1 MLRVNMVDGWLNRP
15 RGTEPARPDLR
26 AQCSRIPDARVPDA
40 RFPEECVIIRSRAED
55 GRRSVG
61 DQQPG
66 VSGPSSGAHALRLH
80 LVMIPPGTRGVPH
93 FHADGETA
101 IYVVSGE
108 ADVWH
113 GPGLGKRSAVR
124 AGDFMYVPPGTPHLA
139 VNRGEVTS
147 IAVVGRTDPPDQPGI
162 VVIELPR
169 HLAGLLSYPVASGE

>member
-26 AQCSRIPDARVPDA
+26 AQCSRVPDARVPDA

-61 DQQPG
+61 GPQPG

-80 LVMIPPGTRGVPH
+80 LIMIPPGTRSTPH
-93 FHADGETA
+93 LHADGETA
-101 IYVVSGE
+101 VYVVSGE

-113 GPGLGKRSAVR
+113 
-124 AGDFMYVPPGTPHLA
+124 
-139 VNRGEVTS
+139 
-147 IAVVGRTDPPDQPGI
+147 
-162 VVIELPR
+162 
-169 HLAGLLSYPVASGE
+169 